1 MKFRDYSLSTR
12 ITFGALLLVVTGGLL
27 WINYENRRL
36 HETYL
41 RERGGDLETVLH
53 VGQVRLVKSI
63 ETLRQDVLF
72 LADTPPISGLVRA
85 SHNHGY
91 DARDGNSYAIWE
103 ARLQEIFAA
112 FLRAHP
118 DYSHA
123 RFIGVADGGREL
135 VRVNVLNGRIAV
147 APHSELQAKGD
158 RDFFK
163 AGLTAAK
170 RQVRLSEF
178 NLEREWGKITVPYR
192 PTLRAITPVFDA
204 QGNLFGMVILNIS
217 APALFSPVLAAIPS
231 GVQGYIADQRG
242 RYLFHPDA
250 SHAFAFELGSREK
263 ITDDFPALSA
273 FFGTQT
279 QNYLPLQV
287 VNQPRDAY
295 LAAERVYFDAGDAS
309 RFLLMAYY
317 IPEAVVSRQAYGI
330 SWTGIMNAAG
340 VTALFAILFMV
351 ILRKTFA
358 PLKRITEAAKK
369 IASGEDH
376 FCLKVDGGG
385 EIGDLAKA
393 INAMLDKLSEREVVK
408 QAYDFRKSLIE
419 ATQDGYW
426 LLDANGFLLEVN
438 QAYSRLSG
446 YTEEELVG
454 MHVSQLEMFGLENG
468 EAVHIAQVIG
478 QGGGLLETR
487 NRHKDGH
494 AIELEMSITCLR
506 EKQQFVVFCH
516 DISSRKRAQEV
527 MRVAAVAFETH
538 EAIMITDANANIIRV
553 NQAFQDITGFS
564 AENVIGKN
572 PRILSSGRQDR
583 EFYADMWQQLLNN
596 GSWTGEVW
604 DKRKSG
610 QIYPKWLTITA
621 VRDHFGKTSEYVAI
635 FSDIT
640 ARKRAEEEIR
650 NLAFYDALTR
660 LPNRRLLMDRLRTAL
675 SVAARNSQYGAVL
688 FLDMDRFKNLNDT
701 LGHDF
706 GDLLLTVVA
715 ERIQACVREVDTVA
729 RLGGDEFVIL
739 IEGLGEVA
747 DKASQKVSLIA
758 EKIRTS
764 LSEPYPL
771 KGNLHHSSPSIG
783 VCLYRDNEES
793 ADALLKHADM
803 AMYQAKDAGRNAV
816 RFFDPAMQLA
826 VEARA
831 ALEVDL
837 RRALPNHELRLYYQI
852 QVDSSL
858 RAIGAEAL
866 VRWEHPIRGLVS
878 PAQFIPLAEES
889 SLILDIGCWVLE
901 TACRQLGVWTA
912 DEKTQHL
919 ILAVNVSALQFRQAD
934 FVGSIAGY
942 LRKYGID
949 AARLKLEL
957 TESVVLNDVNDV
969 VAKMHELKALGIRLS
984 MDDFGTG
991 YSSLAY
997 LKKLPLDQLKIDQS
1011 FVRDIATDANDARM
1025 VQTIIDMAE
1034 NFNLHVI
1041 AEGVETEAQ
1050 FAYLRQQGCMAYQ
1063 GYYFSRPVP
1072 IVEFTKLI

>member
-1 MKFRDYSLSTR
+1 MKFQNLSLSTR
-12 ITFGALLLVVTGGLL
+12 ITFGALLLVAVGGLL
-27 WINYENRRL
+27 WINYENQRL

-41 RERGGDLETVLH
+41 RERAGDLETVLH
-53 VGQVRLVKSI
+53 VGQARLVKSI

-85 SHNHGY
+85 SLNHGY
-91 DARDGNSYAIWE
+91 DARDGNSYATWE
-103 ARLQEIFAA
+103 ARLQEILGA

-135 VRVNVLNGRIAV
+135 VRVNVHNGRIAV
-147 APHSELQAKGD
+147 TPHSELQAKGD

-163 AGLTAAK
+163 AGLTTAK
-170 RQVRLSEF
+170 RQVHLSEF

-192 PTLRAITPVFDA
+192 PTLRAITPVFDT
-204 QGNLFGMVILNIS
+204 QGNLFGMVVLNIS
-217 APALFSPVLAAIPS
+217 ATALFSPVLAAIPI
-231 GVQGYIADQRG
+231 GVQGYIADQYG
-242 RYLFHPDA
+242 RFLLHPDA

-263 ITDDFPALSA
+263 ITDDFPLLSP
-273 FFGTQT
+273 FFGVQK
-279 QNYLPLQV
+279 QNYLPLQA
-287 VNQPRDAY
+287 VNKPGDGY

-309 RFLLMAYY
+309 RFLLMAYR
-317 IPEAVVSRQAYGI
+317 IPGVVVSRQAYGI
-330 SWTGIMNAAG
+330 SWTGIANAAG
-340 VTALFAILFMV
+340 VMLLFGILFMV

-369 IASGEDH
+369 IASGEEH
-376 FCLKVDGGG
+376 FRIVERGGG

-426 LLDANGFLLEVN
+426 LMDANGFLLEVN

-446 YTEEELVG
+446 YAVEELLG
-454 MHVSQLEMFGLENG
+454 MHVSQLEMLEPEDG
-468 EAVHIAQVIG
+468 AKLSVAKVIE
-478 QGGGLLETR
+478 QGGGLFETR

-494 AIELEMSITCLR
+494 AIVLEMSITCLS
-506 EKQQFVVFCH
+506 EKQQFVAFCH
-516 DISSRKRAQEV
+516 DISSRKRAEEM

-538 EAIMITDANANIIRV
+538 EAIMITDADANIIRV
-553 NQAFQDITGFS
+553 NQAFQDITGFG
-564 AENVIGKN
+564 AEEVIGKN
-572 PRILSSGRQDR
+572 PRILSSGRQDKA
-583 EFYADMWQQLLNN
+583 FYADMWQQLLRN
-596 GSWTGEVW
+596 GSWTGEIW
-604 DKRKSG
+604 DRRKSG

-621 VRDHFGKTSEYVAI
+621 VRDNCGKVSEYVAI

-675 SVAARNSQYGAVL
+675 SVSARNNQFGAVL

-739 IEGLGEVA
+739 IEGLGEIA
-747 DKASQKVSLIA
+747 DKATQKVSFIA

-771 KGNLHHSSPSIG
+771 RGNLHHSSPSIG

-793 ADALLKHADM
+793 ADTLLKHADM
-803 AMYQAKDAGRNAV
+803 AMYQAKDSGRNAV
-816 RFFDPAMQLA
+816 RFLDPAMQRA

-837 RRALPNHELRLYYQI
+837 RRALPNRELRLYYQI

-858 RAIGAEAL
+858 RAMGAEAL
-866 VRWEHPIRGLVS
+866 VRWAHPIRGLVP
-878 PAQFIPLAEES
+878 PAQFIPIAEES
-889 SLILDIGCWVLE
+889 SLILDIGGWVLE
-901 TACRQLGVWTA
+901 TACRQLGEWAA

-934 FVGSIAGY
+934 FVGNIAGY
-942 LRKYGID
+942 LRKYGIN
-949 AARLKLEL
+949 ASRLKLEL

-991 YSSLAY
+991 YSSLAH

-1025 VQTIIDMAE
+1025 VQAIIDMAQ
-1034 NFNLHVI
+1034 NFNLNVI

-1050 FAYLRQQGCMAYQ
+1050 LAYLQQQGCMAYQ

-1072 IVEFTKLI
+1072 IAEFMKLI